1 MKERMI
7 REFVFFYYLEGVN
20 GIKNILNVNEINV
33 IVLIILYMVFK
44 MIGKNSDEYC
54 CLLLKCLEE
63 SFNIVMYFFLK

>member
-7 REFVFFYYLEGVN
+7 REFVFFYYLGGVI
-20 GIKNILNVNEINV
+20 GIKDILNVNEINV

-54 CLLLKCLEE
+54 LFGRK
-63 SFNIVMYFFLK
+63 F